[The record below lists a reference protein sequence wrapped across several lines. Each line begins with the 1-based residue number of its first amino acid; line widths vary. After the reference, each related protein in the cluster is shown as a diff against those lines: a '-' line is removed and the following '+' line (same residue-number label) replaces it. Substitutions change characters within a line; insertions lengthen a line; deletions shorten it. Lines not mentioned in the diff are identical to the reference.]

1 MEFIRTFGDIN
12 RNDVALAG
20 GKATSLAELA
30 RLAMPVPDGFV
41 VLTSAY
47 ERFLTEAGLLPHIT
61 SIFASLDNG
70 DIRAVQRA
78 SEHMRNLI
86 SAAKPHFLAVEIGR
100 HYKLLNSEYVAVR
113 SSATTEDSQSASWAG
128 QFETSLNATEAT
140 LLDSIIRCY
149 SSAFSR
155 RVISYQLERRLKKR
169 RVSVA
174 VIVQK
179 MVKSDAA
186 GTAFSAHPVSNDQN
200 HAVIEAVF
208 GLGEPMVSGITT
220 PDTYVIDKRTSQI
233 VDIHISEQK
242 SGLFCARNGGT
253 EWLEIDANKRD
264 HQKLANS
271 HILELVFLIMRA
283 EQHFGV
289 PVDVEWAQ
297 QDDRLYV
304 LQARPIT
311 GFKTNN

>member
-1 MEFIRTFGDIN
+1 
-12 RNDVALAG
+12 
-20 GKATSLAELA
+20 
-30 RLAMPVPDGFV
+30 
-41 VLTSAY
+41 
-47 ERFLTEAGLLPHIT
+47 
-61 SIFASLDNG
+61 
-70 DIRAVQRA
+70 
-78 SEHMRNLI
+78 
-86 SAAKPHFLAVEIGR
+86 
-100 HYKLLNSEYVAVR
+100 
-113 SSATTEDSQSASWAG
+113 
-128 QFETSLNATEAT
+128 
-140 LLDSIIRCY
+140 
-149 SSAFSR
+149 
-155 RVISYQLERRLKKR
+155 
-169 RVSVA
+169 
-174 VIVQK
+174 